1 MDSYF
6 EKQADS
12 GGGHNYNEYY
22 ANQGGEGIGA
32 FYSGYAYPQRGGG
45 FFGRILKG
53 GILPLLQRI
62 LPYLGEKA
70 VDAYQGMVSD
80 YRQGKTIKEVGKR
93 GIRRTA
99 ATVARDIAE
108 KLNPQEG
115 SGIRRKRRRR
125 RLPSRPVKIITFKRK
140 AIKPKARKAK
150 KRKSVVTK
158 RKRSS
163 KKRKL
168 NDSDTL
174 W

>member
-125 RLPSRPVKIITFKRK
+125 RLSRPVKIITFKRK